1 MNEGILAEFA
11 AFSGEDVG
19 CVVPLGAEEGYEGT
33 EEIAGWRS
41 IHHPSYKLVFPT
53 QSQSTYSFEHRG
65 RPR

>member
-19 CVVPLGAEEGYEGT
+19 CVVPLGAEGGYEGT

-41 IHHPSYKLVFPT
+41 IHLSIL
-53 QSQSTYSFEHRG
+53 
-65 RPR
+65 

>member
-33 EEIAGWRS
+33 EEIAGVF
-41 IHHPSYKLVFPT
+41 ILVARAVVATIEIQFA
-53 QSQSTYSFEHRG
+53 R
-65 RPR
+65 